1 MCRDNV
7 GTDNYMKCIVLG
19 GRSMLGLKL
28 RQLLEA
34 RGHQVWLV
42 GRGQEDDFW
51 LELGAPRDIELP
63 TGFKAD
69 VLFHCA
75 ASFSDDSLEGIGQNI
90 SVNVAACH
98 QVLEL
103 AQAAGVLS
111 LVYAGTIGSDFELLE
126 VGQQPNSYTLSKA
139 QAEQWLQLG
148 MCQLGGSFCS
158 LRLTQ
163 LWDDEGLCCV
173 HQPWVG
179 RIIAYA
185 SRGMDLN
192 MPVSL
197 GPRNFLHVE
206 DAATLMLLAAESRL
220 SGIYPACAQ
229 VSIDMSTLA
238 LRAYSAFNVGGRV
251 TLDPSKKPFRLVKF
265 SEDFTLYNRL
275 GYFPRISI
283 LDGID
288 RIKYAKTATAFWP
301 MDVS

>member
-1 MCRDNV
+1 
-7 GTDNYMKCIVLG
+7 MKCIVLG

-42 GRGQEDDFW
+42 GRGQDDDFW
-51 LELGAPRDIELP
+51 LELGASRDIELP
-63 TGFKAD
+63 AGFKAD

-103 AQAAGVLS
+103 ARAAGIFA

-126 VGQQPNSYTLSKA
+126 AGQQPNSYTLSKA
-139 QAEQWLQLG
+139 QAEQWLQMG
-148 MCQLGGSFCS
+148 MRLQGGSFCS
-158 LRLTQ
+158 VRLTQ

-206 DAATLMLLAAESRL
+206 DAATLMLLAAENRL

-229 VSIDMSTLA
+229 VSIDMFTLA
-238 LRAYSAFNVGGRV
+238 LRAFSLFNAGGKV
-251 TLDPSKKPFRLVKF
+251 TLDSSKKPFRHVKF
-265 SEDFTLYNRL
+265 SEDFTLYKRL
-275 GYFPRISI
+275 GYFPKIAI
-283 LDGID
+283 LDDIS
-288 RIKYAKTATAFWP
+288 RIKSAKTAPAFGP